1 MKHIDDVWWL
11 FLLSLLHPAVYGPL
25 LHLLRL
31 VMP

>member
-1 MKHIDDVWWL
+1 MKRIDNVWWL
-11 FLLSLLHPAVYGPL
+11 FLLSLLHPMVHGSL